1 MVKIN
6 IRLNINYSTEDIYSA
21 VCECLPV
28 SREEI
33 RGVEIIRRSL
43 NLSDKPRFFY
53 DLTVALSFSE
63 EREVGLLKMRK
74 KVSGYTEPRLT
85 LNKTHALLNPV
96 VVGAGPAGLF
106 AALTLAEAGASPILL
121 ERGLPVDE
129 RRASVFNFTDS
140 RKLDTKSN
148 IQYGEG
154 GAGTFS
160 DGKLKVGAMDKYKYK
175 VLSEFVLAGADEDI
189 MFSVG
194 AHLGTDRLSSIV
206 KIIREKII
214 SLGGRVVFSA
224 RVDEITVKDGRVRG
238 VGYSTP
244 TGREYIETD
253 NVIMATGH
261 SARDSFELLLSLGI
275 ALEPRPFGIG
285 VRLEHKREDINR
297 LIYGENYPDTLGAA
311 SYHLVTHLAG
321 GRSVYSFCM
330 CPGGTVVAAASER
343 GGIVTNG
350 MSEYRRDGENSN
362 AAILV
367 SVTPDDFESDS
378 PLAGL
383 DLQRKIERQAFTA
396 AGSDYSAPASTL
408 GDFLEGREPKGFSSV
423 KPTYP
428 VGVVPVSLDR
438 VLPEYICDALRAG
451 TRDFDDWLSGYSMP
465 EAVMTAPETRST
477 SPVRILRGDS
487 LEALGIKGLYPAGE
501 GAGYS
506 GGIVSSARDGIMVAE
521 RLLLNNSTA

>member
-6 IRLNINYSTEDIYSA
+6 LRLKLNYSSEDIYSA
-21 VCECLPV
+21 VCESLPV

-33 RGVEIIRRSL
+33 REVRIIRRAL
-43 NLSDKPRFFY
+43 NLSDKPDFFY
-53 DLTVALSFSE
+53 DTVVALSFSE
-63 EREVGLLKMRK
+63 EREAGLLKMRK
-74 KVSGYTEPRLT
+74 KVSGYTEPTLSLPTARLGGS
-85 LNKTHALLNPV
+85 PV

-106 AALTLAEAGASPILL
+106 AALTLAEAGVSPILL

-129 RRASVFNFTDS
+129 RRISVSRFFLLRELDS
-140 RKLDTKSN
+140 ESN
-148 IQYGEG
+148 VQFGEG

-175 VLSEFVLAGADEDI
+175 VLSEFVEAGADGDI

-206 KIIREKII
+206 KHIREKII
-214 SLGGRVVFSA
+214 SLGGKVIFSA
-224 RVDEITVKDGRVRG
+224 RVDEITVKDGKICG
-238 VGYSTP
+238 VGYQTP
-244 TGREYIETD
+244 TGKEYIETD
-253 NVIMATGH
+253 NLIMATGH
-261 SARDSFELLLSLGI
+261 SARDSFELLLSAGA

-285 VRLEHKREDINR
+285 VRLEHRREDINR
-297 LIYGENYPDTLGAA
+297 LIYGEEYPDSLGSA
-311 SYHLVTHLAG
+311 SYHLVTHLEG

-330 CPGGTVVAAASER
+330 CPGGTVVAAASESE
-343 GGIVTNG
+343 GIVTNG
-350 MSEYRRDGENSN
+350 MSEFSRDGENSN

-383 DLQRKIERQAFTA
+383 ELQRKIERRAFLE
-396 AGSDYSAPASTL
+396 AGSDYNAPVSTL
-408 GDFLEGREPKGFSSV
+408 GDFLAQKEPEGFSSV

-428 VGVVPVSLDR
+428 IGTTPVRLDS
-438 VLPEYICDALRAG
+438 VLPEYICDSLRAG
-451 TRDFDDWLSGYSMP
+451 IRDFDDWLVGYGMP

-477 SPVRILRGDS
+477 SPVRVLRGEG
-487 LEALGIKGLYPAGE
+487 LEAFGIKGLYPAGE

-521 RLLLNNSTA
+521 RLLLNNVSH